1 MAQHDYIISNQ
12 TFPNTRA
19 DINNLASAIATNNS
33 GTSAPTTQYAGQF
46 WIDTTSTTWTLYIH
60 DGTDD
65 IQFATIDTSANTVN
79 FVDSALDVVTD
90 TTPRLGG
97 DLDLNSNDIT
107 GTGNINITGNITA
120 SGNLA
125 GTLTTAS
132 QTNITSV
139 GTLTSL
145 DVGGTITSDGLEVVN
160 DSNNGGISISGSTN
174 PALTLIDTTNN
185 TDAVIQ
191 TTNVGSLLLDADY
204 NNEQA
209 NSTIL
214 FRLDGASEKM
224 RIDSSGNVLVSTTDT
239 TPSENN
245 DTGGISLRSN
255 GQVNVSVDGGAGLDI
270 NRKTS
275 DGQILRLR
283 KDGVDVGSIG
293 SSPNFNIQRASGA
306 GFNFGTTNISPL
318 NSGVLSDNTID
329 LGFSS
334 YRWNDLYLGGNIY
347 LGGTGSANALDDY
360 EEGTWTP
367 SAETGTITFS
377 NPKYTKIG
385 RQVFL
390 TGSIQSFS
398 NTTTAINVKILGVPF
413 QVDGEASGGVMAR
426 YFSGSISGDALTYY
440 MQDNTSQIIFY
451 ITANNSNFESLQH
464 ADLTSGAAQM
474 YFSISYMT
482 D

>member
-1 MAQHDYIISNQ
+1 MSEVKVNKIS
-12 TFPNTRA
+12 PR
-19 DINNLASAIATNNS
+19 S
-33 GTSAPTTQYAGQF
+33 GTTVTLGDSG
-46 WIDTTSTTWTLYIH
+46 DTIAITSGASLTGFTSTGIDDNATSTSLFINSSNRVTV
-60 DGTDD
+60 GTDSGYGLD
-65 IQFATIDTSANTVN
+65 NSADD
-79 FVDSALDVVTD
+79 FVIANILNDSGMSIVSNASNSSSIFFTD
-90 TTPRLGG
+90 TGVSSIG
-97 DLDLNSNDIT
+97 KIVYSH
-107 GTGNINITGNITA
+107 
-120 SGNLA
+120 S
-125 GTLTTAS
+125 
-132 QTNITSV
+132 
-139 GTLTSL
+139 
-145 DVGGTITSDGLEVVN
+145 SD
-160 DSNNGGISISGSTN
+160 DMKF
-174 PALTLIDTTNN
+174 TTNN
-185 TDAVIQ
+185 AE
-191 TTNVGSLLLDADY
+191 A
-204 NNEQA
+204 
-209 NSTIL
+209 
-214 FRLDGASEKM
+214 M
-224 RIDSSGNVLVSTTDT
+224 RIDSSGNVLVSTTDP

-245 DTGGISLRSN
+245 DVSGISLRSN

-464 ADLTSGAAQM
+464 ADLTSGAAQI